1 MSKDSDELNLLEF
14 ERETLDINT
23 LNAVPNVRD
32 GLTRKQRTILYC
44 LHQTQKEFGD
54 RMVPTITLYGRVL
67 EYTDISKE
75 EFQTL
80 LTQMVG

>member
-1 MSKDSDELNLLEF
+1 MSKYSDELNLLEL
-14 ERETLDINT
+14 EREMLGINT
-23 LNAVPNVRD
+23 QDAVPNVRD

-54 RMVPTITLYGRVL
+54 RMVPTMTLYGRVL
-67 EYTDISKE
+67 EYVDMSKE

-80 LTQMVG
+80 LTQMVR